1 MALLTLTSTGTLGD
15 HFPFLALGRRLV
27 ERGHIVRYAGPE
39 YLRLHVESCGMQ
51 LHPTRREQDPT
62 TVRNKPEAFD
72 HWLPEKGGP
81 PDVRDRTTGVNQP
94 ELHEK
99 LGFDEMLEDV
109 TAACAGADLL
119 VCSRLQSIG
128 RMVSDLAGIPW
139 ITVCVLPWLYPA
151 PGTAAAAGIAAREE
165 RDATQP
171 WTRRYRDRIHA
182 LRRQLGLAEVPVA
195 DERDLFVA
203 PRVLLATHPLFG
215 VPAVE
220 TGREIVQTGFWL
232 HEPPHWEGRD
242 PADSLANLL
251 EGQPAPLVLAF
262 SSQPLAHPERVLDL
276 HLEAARLLRRPLV
289 AQAGWA
295 ALRSDAFQS
304 ACARGE
310 AALLTE
316 GPQHRLFAQAAA
328 VITHGGIGT
337 VARAITAGT
346 PLLIE
351 PYGNDQFYNARQVVS
366 LGLGAAVNPHQLT
379 APALAEVLET
389 RVLTE
394 ENRSRASELAPH
406 FDSNS
411 ALKTACVQI
420 ERWLHRQPD

>member
-15 HFPFLALGRRLV
+15 HFPFLALGRMLV
-27 ERGHIVRYAGPE
+27 KRGHTVRYAGPE

-51 LHPTRREQDPT
+51 LHPTRREQDPS

-72 HWLPEKGGP
+72 HWMPDKGGP
-81 PDVRDRTTGVNQP
+81 ADAMDRATGAHQP
-94 ELHEK
+94 ELYEK
-99 LGFDEMLEDV
+99 LGFDEMLGDV
-109 TAACAGADLL
+109 TAACAGSDLL
-119 VCSRLQSIG
+119 VCSQLHSVG
-128 RMVSDLAGIPW
+128 RTVSDLARIPW
-139 ITVCVLPWLYPA
+139 ITVCVLPWLYPT
-151 PGTAAAAGIAAREE
+151 PGTSAAAGIAAREE

-171 WTRRYRDRIHA
+171 WTRRYRDRIHS
-182 LRRQLGLAEVPVA
+182 LRSRLGLAEIPVA
-195 DERDLFVA
+195 DERELFVA

-215 VPAVE
+215 TPGVE
-220 TGREIVQTGFWL
+220 TGLEVVQTGFWL
-232 HEPPHWEGRD
+232 HEPPHWAGQD
-242 PADSLANLL
+242 PADSLADILK
-251 EGQPAPLVLAF
+251 GQPAPLVLAF
-262 SSQPLAHPERVLDL
+262 SSQPLAHPDQVLDL

-289 AQAGWA
+289 AQSGWA
-295 ALRSDAFQS
+295 ALQSEAFQA
-304 ACARGE
+304 ACARWE
-310 AALLTE
+310 AVLLPE
-316 GPQHRLFAQAAA
+316 GPQHRLFARAAA

-346 PLLIE
+346 PLLVE

-394 ENRSRASELAPH
+394 KNRSRARELAPH

-411 ALKTACVQI
+411 ALEMACVQI
-420 ERWLHRQPD
+420 EQWLNHQPD